1 MFPNFT
7 GSSRKR
13 NVNLGGNKSNNPF
26 TGTGRSSASASGAS
40 KTVANAQAERQH
52 RQQERD
58 RLKAAQRLQRVW
70 RGHRVRSK
78 VRTARRQQLDQLY
91 GPQGPQDAD
100 SRLIHA
106 LPLVMAVYQPSAA
119 EDHQRLRRVAQDLVD
134 NDFGIFTSGAIP
146 HIRLRKLARLLVS
159 ALERLDQKDLTSE
172 APIFL
177 SAIDGTL
184 QLGPQ
189 SLEPVLTRYY
199 KVLAK
204 CCHDTGSPREFVD
217 LIRGAVVTPLLGAH
231 ITRAA
236 TLIAYREFALAFL
249 SQRDLPLFEN
259 HIDKFAPEINL
270 ELLSEAM
277 LDPPP
282 QEPKTPEAQ
291 SAFLWLLAHFI
302 ALRKAKPQQT
312 LYLLGLKTVYRL
324 LCTSSNL
331 IRERFSRSSSR
342 GTSSDPESVE
352 RNRERLAPYVS
363 GCLESLIDQNEIAS
377 LLDEL
382 TRNHSESPGA
392 ELEAASFLAGY
403 VLTLVYC
410 FPSLSDDIRMRL
422 YLADV
427 STHRG
432 PEPTVKFFWNAVVKT
447 SMFSQIASSSGAAKE
462 IFQNHRPPPQD
473 QTTRSD
479 SNWDREWRTILL
491 FLELYVFVLRLTDD
505 DDFFAGLTQAGPGP
519 VSRLRLCGLTKT
531 NLSQLSLFLKHL
543 AFTLFYDTPE
553 SLLGAS
559 KKQDRTAAKETYTI
573 TAGIDFYAC
582 RNLVTMAMKM
592 LYERDS
598 RRPFLPDGHWLM
610 TSKFDMVG
618 FQVAVL
624 LEEERRREIKEA
636 DSDDESNP
644 DTMDV
649 DGPQQFSSRL
659 RSRDAYLAEHRP
671 KLEVLENMPFTIP
684 FTERVKIFRSF
695 VRLDME
701 QRRGGDVN
709 PDQWRLRRHHHGH
722 GLHMDPL
729 SKHRATISRDNLF
742 EDAKQAFWGLG
753 DGLKEPIQI
762 EFVDQYGM
770 AEAGIDG
777 GGVTKEFLTSVTQ
790 EAFTKFD
797 LFIANKQNAYY
808 PNPYFMDQRNALLR
822 RQGVEAGSAEWR
834 KAQET
839 LVSQYDFLGRIIG
852 KCMYEGILLD
862 ITFAGFFLLKWASAS
877 SNSYRANINDLRELD
892 EELYQGMM
900 RLKNYPGDVRDWGL
914 DFTIDDEISPPGEPL
929 RTVTRNLMPNGDK
942 VPVTNENKPL
952 YISYV
957 ARHRLMSQPH
967 QVTHAFLRGL
977 GMIIRPTWLSMFNQK
992 ELQRLVGGD
1001 SSDIDVDDLQN
1012 HTEYSGVYDDKHPT
1026 VRFFWQAMRD
1036 FSDGERREVLKF
1048 VTSTPR
1054 APLLGFSQLNPP
1066 FSIRDGGGDDTRL
1079 PSASTCVNLLKLPRY
1094 STLEQLRL
1102 KLLQA
1107 VKSGAG
1113 FDLS

>member
-1 MFPNFT
+1 
-7 GSSRKR
+7 
-13 NVNLGGNKSNNPF
+13 V
-26 TGTGRSSASASGAS
+26 
-40 KTVANAQAERQH
+40 
-52 RQQERD
+52 
-58 RLKAAQRLQRVW
+58 
-70 RGHRVRSK
+70 
-78 VRTARRQQLDQLY
+78 
-91 GPQGPQDAD
+91 
-100 SRLIHA
+100 
-106 LPLVMAVYQPSAA
+106 
-119 EDHQRLRRVAQDLVD
+119 
-134 NDFGIFTSGAIP
+134 
-146 HIRLRKLARLLVS
+146 
-159 ALERLDQKDLTSE
+159 
-172 APIFL
+172 
-177 SAIDGTL
+177 
-184 QLGPQ
+184 
-189 SLEPVLTRYY
+189 
-199 KVLAK
+199 
-204 CCHDTGSPREFVD
+204 
-217 LIRGAVVTPLLGAH
+217 
-231 ITRAA
+231 
-236 TLIAYREFALAFL
+236 
-249 SQRDLPLFEN
+249 
-259 HIDKFAPEINL
+259 
-270 ELLSEAM
+270 
-277 LDPPP
+277 
-282 QEPKTPEAQ
+282 
-291 SAFLWLLAHFI
+291 
-302 ALRKAKPQQT
+302 
-312 LYLLGLKTVYRL
+312 
-324 LCTSSNL
+324 
-331 IRERFSRSSSR
+331 
-342 GTSSDPESVE
+342 
-352 RNRERLAPYVS
+352 
-363 GCLESLIDQNEIAS
+363 
-377 LLDEL
+377 
-382 TRNHSESPGA
+382 
-392 ELEAASFLAGY
+392 
-403 VLTLVYC
+403 
-410 FPSLSDDIRMRL
+410 
-422 YLADV
+422 
-427 STHRG
+427 
-432 PEPTVKFFWNAVVKT
+432 
-447 SMFSQIASSSGAAKE
+447 
-462 IFQNHRPPPQD
+462 
-473 QTTRSD
+473 
-479 SNWDREWRTILL
+479 
-491 FLELYVFVLRLTDD
+491 
-505 DDFFAGLTQAGPGP
+505 
-519 VSRLRLCGLTKT
+519 
-531 NLSQLSLFLKHL
+531 
-543 AFTLFYDTPE
+543 
-553 SLLGAS
+553 
-559 KKQDRTAAKETYTI
+559 
-573 TAGIDFYAC
+573 
-582 RNLVTMAMKM
+582 AMKM

-636 DSDDESNP
+636 ESDSDDESDP
-644 DTMDV
+644 DTMDI
-649 DGPQQFSSRL
+649 DGPQQFNSRL

-671 KLEVLENMPFTIP
+671 KLEILENMPFTIP

-709 PDQWRLRRHHHGH
+709 PDQWRLRMHHQGRS

-770 AEAGIDG
+770 PEAGIDG

-797 LFIANKQNAYY
+797 LFVANKQNAYY

-822 RQGVEAGSAEWR
+822 RQGMEPGSAGWR
-834 KAQET
+834 KSQEA
-839 LVSQYDFLGRIIG
+839 LMSQYDFLGRIIG

-914 DFTIDDEISPPGEPL
+914 DFTIDDEISPSGEPV

-1001 SSDIDVDDLQN
+1001 SSDIDVDDLQS
-1012 HTEYSGVYDDKHPT
+1012 HTEYSGVYDDEHPT
-1026 VRFFWQAMRD
+1026 VQFFWHAMRE
-1036 FSDGERREVLKF
+1036 FSDAERREVLKF

-1054 APLLGFSQLNPP
+1054 APLLGFNQLNPP
-1066 FSIRDGGGDDTRL
+1066 FSIRDGGGDETRL

-1094 STLEQLRL
+1094 STLKLLRK

>member
-1 MFPNFT
+1 MNSPSKFPTRILLYF
-7 GSSRKR
+7 K
-13 NVNLGGNKSNNPF
+13 
-26 TGTGRSSASASGAS
+26 
-40 KTVANAQAERQH
+40 AN
-52 RQQERD
+52 
-58 RLKAAQRLQRVW
+58 
-70 RGHRVRSK
+70 
-78 VRTARRQQLDQLY
+78 
-91 GPQGPQDAD
+91 
-100 SRLIHA
+100 
-106 LPLVMAVYQPSAA
+106 
-119 EDHQRLRRVAQDLVD
+119 
-134 NDFGIFTSGAIP
+134 
-146 HIRLRKLARLLVS
+146 
-159 ALERLDQKDLTSE
+159 
-172 APIFL
+172 
-177 SAIDGTL
+177 
-184 QLGPQ
+184 
-189 SLEPVLTRYY
+189 
-199 KVLAK
+199 
-204 CCHDTGSPREFVD
+204 SP
-217 LIRGAVVTPLLGAH
+217 
-231 ITRAA
+231 
-236 TLIAYREFALAFL
+236 
-249 SQRDLPLFEN
+249 
-259 HIDKFAPEINL
+259 
-270 ELLSEAM
+270 
-277 LDPPP
+277 
-282 QEPKTPEAQ
+282 
-291 SAFLWLLAHFI
+291 
-302 ALRKAKPQQT
+302 
-312 LYLLGLKTVYRL
+312 
-324 LCTSSNL
+324 
-331 IRERFSRSSSR
+331 
-342 GTSSDPESVE
+342 
-352 RNRERLAPYVS
+352 
-363 GCLESLIDQNEIAS
+363 
-377 LLDEL
+377 
-382 TRNHSESPGA
+382 RNHSESPGA

-432 PEPTVKFFWNAVVKT
+432 PEPTVKFFWKAVAKT
-447 SMFSQIASSSGAAKE
+447 SMFSQIASSSGAAKDV
-462 IFQNHRPPPQD
+462 FQSYRPPPQG
-473 QTTRSD
+473 QTTNSD
-479 SNWDREWRTILL
+479 SRWDREWRTILL

-505 DDFFAGLTQAGPGP
+505 DDFFAGLSSSATSQAGSDP

-531 NLSQLSLFLKHL
+531 DLSQLSLFLKHL

-553 SLLGAS
+553 ALLNVPRKEA
-559 KKQDRTAAKETYTI
+559 RTSAKETTYII
-573 TAGIDFYAC
+573 TAGIDFFAC
-582 RNLVTMAMKM
+582 RNLVTVAMKM

-624 LEEERRREIKEA
+624 LEEERRREINEA
-636 DSDDESNP
+636 DSDSDDESNP
-644 DTMDV
+644 DGMDI
-649 DGPQQFSSRL
+649 DGPQQFSSKL

-671 KLEVLENMPFTIP
+671 KLEILENMPFTIP

-709 PDQWRLRRHHHGH
+709 PDQWRLRMHHQGRS
-722 GLHMDPL
+722 GFHMDPL

-770 AEAGIDG
+770 PEAGIDG

-797 LFIANKQNAYY
+797 LFVANKQNAYY
-808 PNPYFMDQRNALLR
+808 PNPYFIDQRNALLR
-822 RQGVEAGSAEWR
+822 REGVEPGSAEWR
-834 KAQET
+834 KCQDA
-839 LVSQYDFLGRIIG
+839 LLSQYDFLGRIIG

-914 DFTIDDEISPPGEPL
+914 DFTIDDEISPPGEPV
-929 RTVTRNLMPNGDK
+929 RTITRNLMPNGDK

-1012 HTEYSGVYDDKHPT
+1012 HTQYSGVYDAEHPT
-1026 VRFFWQAMRD
+1026 VQFFWQAMRE
-1036 FSDGERREVLKF
+1036 FSDAERREVLKF

-1054 APLLGFSQLNPP
+1054 APLLGFNQLNPP
-1066 FSIRDGGGDDTRL
+1066 FSIRDGGGDEERL

-1094 STLEQLRL
+1094 GTLKLLRK